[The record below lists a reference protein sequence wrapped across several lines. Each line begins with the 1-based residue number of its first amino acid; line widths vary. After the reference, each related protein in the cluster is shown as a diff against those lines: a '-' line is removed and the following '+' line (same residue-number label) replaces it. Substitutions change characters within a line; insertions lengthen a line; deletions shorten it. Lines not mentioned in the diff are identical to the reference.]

1 MMYIKGV
8 LLGLFTLG
16 DAVKSKIMS
25 NQQSFTKYARLTPVF
40 MCNSGLRKK
49 FNFCFSRAFW

>member
-1 MMYIKGV
+1 MYIKGV

-40 MCNSGLRKK
+40 MCNSGLPKK
-49 FNFCFSRAFW
+49 FNFCFSRVFW